1 MSHYETMNIMDIGDI
16 EAVMFT
22 SHLLF
27 GVSVCS
33 GPNEYSMFL
42 FLQVNVSNFESDLEP
57 LMELFI
63 SIPHV
68 HLRIKWI
75 CIYTIGFRSPLH
87 TPTNRGDKAGR
98 RVRKK
103 HALGSQGDGKET
115 RCLPSKSGHNIKP
128 LHIKKHVSPM
138 IWTKI
143 FLLLE
148 RHGKAC

>member
-1 MSHYETMNIMDIGDI
+1 MDIGDI

-75 CIYTIGFRSPLH
+75 SFAIQLDSGRHFTHRPIGGIKPAVVCAKNMPWDH
-87 TPTNRGDKAGR
+87 KETA
-98 RVRKK
+98 KK
-103 HALGSQGDGKET
+103 HA
-115 RCLPSKSGHNIKP
+115 
-128 LHIKKHVSPM
+128 VSLQRVAITLNHCTSRSMSPQ
-138 IWTKI
+138 
-143 FLLLE
+143 
-148 RHGKAC
+148 